1 MTEPMLVVKNLCLDI
16 LKDGK
21 PLPILRDLSFEIHEG
36 ENWGI
41 AGESGA
47 GKSMTMYCLTA
58 LLPIPSI
65 NPFFPF
71 TIS

>member
-21 PLPILRDLSFEIHEG
+21 PLPILRDVSFEIHEG

-41 AGESGA
+41 AVTGHKITVGEGMQVAPKQILSE
-47 GKSMTMYCLTA
+47 
-58 LLPIPSI
+58 SI
-65 NPFFPF
+65 
-71 TIS
+71 